1 MNNFKNLTPAELE
14 RELKKDHMMDIE
26 LDEHQN
32 DIFMEGVMEK
42 IEKRR
47 KALKKVSPIYTQKY
61 VAEKAGIS
69 LSTYKNY
76 LSGYNNGFS
85 LRMLKNI
92 ADALH
97 CEPLFFLD

>member
-1 MNNFKNLTPAELE
+1 MQNLTRTELNND
-14 RELKKDHMMDIE
+14 LKQNYYRDKE
-26 LDEHQN
+26 LDNLAN
-32 DIFMEGVMEK
+32 DIFMESVMEK

-47 KALKKVSPIYTQKY
+47 KELLKVSTVYTQKY

-76 LSGYNNGFS
+76 LSGYNIGFS

-92 ADALH
+92 ADAFG
-97 CEPLFFLD
+97 CKPSDFLD